1 MSRAIVA
8 ASLTLGLLAG
18 VPASG
23 LAGGIEVRGGGFA
36 PRAQSNLFSDVSELY
51 NVDKKDWAGGTGGV
65 EFSMKLVRNLE
76 MGFHVDGY
84 TRTLDTHYR
93 NYTRDNDREIFQ
105 TLELNV
111 VPVGVSLRLVPT
123 SRHARLAPYATV
135 GADLLFYRYE
145 EYGDFIDF
153 YTPGLDIGSDSFISE
168 GVAPGFHVAGGLRV
182 PVSHDFAITGEVRYQ
197 WAKADMQDDFRDFEI
212 DLSGASVTLGVLL
225 RF

>member
-1 MSRAIVA
+1 MSRSLVA

-51 NVDKKDWAGGTGGV
+51 NVDKKDWAGGSGGI
-65 EFSMKLVRNLE
+65 EFSMKLVPNLE
-76 MGFHVDGY
+76 LGFHVDGY
-84 TRTLDTHYR
+84 HRTLDSHYR
-93 NYTRDNDREIFQ
+93 DYTRDSGREISQ
-105 TLELNV
+105 ALELSV

-135 GADLLFYRYE
+135 GADLFYYRYE
-145 EYGDFIDF
+145 EYGEFIDF
-153 YTPGLDIGSDSFISE
+153 HTPGLDISSDSFISE

-182 PVSHDFAITGEVRYQ
+182 PIGPVFAFTGEVRYQ
-197 WAKADMQDDFRDFEI
+197 WAKTDMPDDFRENKI
-212 DLSGASVTLGVLL
+212 DLSGAGVTLGMLF